1 MHISQTSAALALA
14 LLLTAQAAA
23 EGTPASTHFIQGL
36 VHEAVTKHPKVS
48 AAEARTQAAASAVR
62 GVRLWQDP
70 QIGFGLMA
78 ANNMNRQVNGD
89 ILASIDQPLPRLSLF
104 KAEKRKAGADEL
116 AQKAAQR
123 QTASDMGLS
132 VAQAAL
138 ELALADEV
146 IRLQAENLTWLQTI
160 VKTAE
165 ERAKSPD
172 ASATETLRLESELV
186 VRTQTLASAQRQRA
200 QFATTLNLLLVRPP
214 DAPWGALALPVR
226 VDELYSP
233 ISLKLRLERDNPQLN
248 AMRYQVEEAQA
259 EAEAARARKKPMFS
273 VGTQY
278 FTYSRGTINDS
289 MLVLG
294 FKMTLPWFNRSAYK
308 ADIERAENLRAASQR
323 DLDASQRELYTQLTA
338 LITEAK
344 NQEQLNEAYTHEVL
358 PRSEKTLETLRSAW
372 VSSKATLLEVLD
384 ARRLL
389 LDARLEQKRALA
401 ARHAA
406 SYSLMALTGTLGQ
419 PHSSKP

>member
-1 MHISQTSAALALA
+1 MLAMAAMAHAADSPTSA
-14 LLLTAQAAA
+14 
-23 EGTPASTHFIQGL
+23 TPHFIHQL
-36 VHEAVTKHPKVS
+36 VNEAVEKHPKVG

-70 QIGFGLMA
+70 QVGLGLMA

-89 ILASIDQPLPRLSLF
+89 ILASIDQPLPRLSLY
-104 KAEKRKAGADEL
+104 KAEKRKANADEL
-116 AQKAAQR
+116 MQQATQR
-123 QTASDMGLS
+123 QTANELGLS

-146 IRLQAENLTWLQTI
+146 IHLQTENLTWLRTI

-165 ERAKSPD
+165 ERAKNPD
-172 ASATETLRLESELV
+172 ATATETLRLESELA
-186 VRTQTLASAQRQRA
+186 VRTQTLASAKRQRA

-214 DAPWGALALPVR
+214 EAAWAPLVLPPQAE
-226 VDELYSP
+226 ELFHS
-233 ISLKLRLERDNPQLN
+233 ILMKVRLERDNPQLD
-248 AMRYQVEEAQA
+248 AMRHQVEGAQA
-259 EAEAARARKKPMFS
+259 EADAARARKKPVFS

-289 MLVLG
+289 MLVFG
-294 FKMTLPWFNRSAYK
+294 FKMTLPWFNSRVYK
-308 ADIERAENLRAASQR
+308 ADIERAENLRAATQR
-323 DLDASQRELYTQLTA
+323 DLDASQRELYTQLTT

-344 NQEQLNEAYTHEVL
+344 NQQQLVEAYTHEVL
-358 PRSEKTLETLRSAW
+358 PKSEQALVTLQNAW

-389 LDARLEQKRALA
+389 LDARQEQKRALA

-406 SYSLMALTGTLGQ
+406 SYSLTALTGGLTQKTTL
-419 PHSSKP
+419 P

>member
-1 MHISQTSAALALA
+1 MPISKTTAALALA
-14 LLLTAQAAA
+14 LAATAHAADS
-23 EGTPASTHFIQGL
+23 GTSASTPFIHRL
-36 VHEAVTKHPKVS
+36 VSEAVTQHPKVG

-70 QIGFGLMA
+70 QVGLGLMA

-89 ILASIDQPLPRLSLF
+89 ILASIDQPLPRLSLY
-104 KAEKRKAGADEL
+104 KAEKRKANADEQ
-116 AQKAAQR
+116 AQQATKR
-123 QTASDMGLS
+123 QTANELGLS
-132 VAQAAL
+132 VAQAVL

-146 IRLQAENLTWLQTI
+146 ILLQTENLAWLRTI

-165 ERAKSPD
+165 ERAKNPD
-172 ASATETLRLESELV
+172 ATAAETLRLESELV
-186 VRTQTLASAQRQRA
+186 MRTQTLASAKRQRA

-214 DAPWGALALPVR
+214 EAPWQALTLPAQAE
-226 VDELYSP
+226 ELFSP
-233 ISLKLRLERDNPQLN
+233 ISLKVRMEHDNPQLD
-248 AMRYQVEEAQA
+248 AMRHQVEGAQA
-259 EAEAARARKKPMFS
+259 EADAARARKKPMFS

-289 MLVLG
+289 MLVFG
-294 FKMTLPWFNRSAYK
+294 FKMTLPWFNRSGYK

-323 DLDASQRELYTQLTA
+323 DLDASQRELYIQLTS

-344 NQEQLNEAYTHEVL
+344 NQQQLADAYSNEVL
-358 PRSEKTLETLRSAW
+358 PRSEKTLATLQSAW

-401 ARHAA
+401 ARHVA
-406 SYSLMALTGTLGQ
+406 SYSLAALTGGLAKTNT
-419 PHSSKP
+419 PKP